1 MSDDFDIEK
10 FPTSPAAVRMMS
22 RISPIYD
29 RSYVGKWIFQVM
41 GLDMDATRLR
51 FEELR
56 MQAFPE
62 TATWGLVYWE
72 QRYGITPASGQTL
85 EERRRAVLL
94 KRNSREPI
102 NPKKLERIIQTMT
115 GMEAT
120 VTENV
125 APYTFTVEIH
135 SDGREIDFD
144 AVMPKLKRIKPSH
157 QRMILFL
164 EAAVGIRIK
173 PSRQAYPFPY
183 RMAGTYPQTNIV
195 GVLQDTEIDIETA
208 GTATGFAYTFA
219 GEHLAG
225 TVPQD
230 NFTGAIRDGGLSTS
244 IDTSASPF
252 EYPICGDDD
261 AT

>member
-41 GLDMDATRLR
+41 GLDIDATRLR

-56 MQAFPE
+56 LQAFPE
-62 TATWGLVYWE
+62 TATWGLMYWE
-72 QRYGITPASGQTL
+72 QRYGIVPPSGQTL

-102 NPKKLERIIQTMT
+102 NPKKLEHIVQTMT

-135 SDGREIDFD
+135 SDGRPIDFD
-144 AVMPKLKRIKPSH
+144 AVMSKLKRIKPSH
-157 QRMILFL
+157 QAMILYT
-164 EAAVGIRIK
+164 AADVGIRIK
-173 PSRQAYPFPY
+173 PSRQAYTFPY
-183 RMAGTYPQTNIV
+183 RMAGTYPGTNTV
-195 GVLQDTEIDIETA
+195 GVLQDAEIDNAIGRSVSA
-208 GTATGFAYTFA
+208 FQYPLC
-219 GEHLAG
+219 GE
-225 TVPQD
+225 
-230 NFTGAIRDGGLSTS
+230 
-244 IDTSASPF
+244 
-252 EYPICGDDD
+252 DDP
-261 AT
+261 T

>member
-1 MSDDFDIEK
+1 MSDGFDIEQ

-56 MQAFPE
+56 LQAFPE
-62 TATWGLVYWE
+62 TATWGLTYWE
-72 QRYGITPASGQTL
+72 QRYGITPTPSQTL

-94 KRNSREPI
+94 KRNAREPI
-102 NPKKLERIIQTMT
+102 NPRKLEHIIQTMT

-120 VTENV
+120 VAENV
-125 APYTFTVEIH
+125 APYTFSVEIH
-135 SDGREIDFD
+135 SDGGPIDFD
-144 AVMPKLKRIKPSH
+144 EVMSKLKRIKPSH
-157 QRMILFL
+157 QRMILYM
-164 EAAVGIRIK
+164 EADVGIRIK
-173 PSRQAYPFPY
+173 PSRQAHPFPY

-195 GVLQDTEIDIETA
+195 GVLQDTEIDVKTTGE
-208 GTATGFAYTFA
+208 ATGFVYTFA
-219 GEHLAG
+219 GEHVAG

-230 NFTGAIRDGGLSTS
+230 NLVGAIRAGELSAA
-244 IDTSASPF
+244 IDTSASSF
-252 EYPICGDDD
+252 DYPLCGDDD